1 MAKKKKQPEIID
13 FLNDDSEVEDE
24 EKIDVD
30 NDGFILLV
38 YPFAGDRNQIEAAA
52 DGLNEASGINHLAA
66 DTGRCLR
73 VKHQEKLLAIVD
85 NRTGAT
91 KEKLH
96 RRGHK
101 VVVMVK
107 DCKQLEPEQWL
118 NDSLI
123 DFWMQW

>member
-30 NDGFILLV
+30 HDGFILLV

-52 DGLNEASGINHLAA
+52 HSLNEASGINHLAA
-66 DTGRCLR
+66 DTGRCP
-73 VKHQEKLLAIVD
+73 ESEASGID

-91 KEKLH
+91 KEN

-107 DCKQLEPEQWL
+107 DCKRLEPEEWL